1 MSAVVVGGRK
11 GGVGQWEEVDLVEGM
26 KERKERDKL
35 EINIV
40 M

>member
-1 MSAVVVGGRK
+1 MEGRWE
-11 GGVGQWEEVDLVEGM
+11 WEEVDLVEGT
-26 KERKERDKL
+26 KERKERDEL